1 MEKPTQNYYPSI
13 RTGDIQMTVRS
24 FRNFLLEGEPNIL
37 FEDISGNQKR
47 TKMKELERQLKSH
60 DWYYMYSDDGRAYG
74 KGRDS
79 NDKIH
84 QLVKDIGDDGKKLYK
99 KYSKKYESVD
109 KHDVGKVYQV

>member
-1 MEKPTQNYYPSI
+1 
-13 RTGDIQMTVRS
+13 MTVRS
-24 FRNFLLEGEPNIL
+24 FRKFLLEGEPNIL

-99 KYSKKYESVD
+99 KYGEKAGVFESVD
-109 KHDVGKVYQV
+109 TGNLYPGYSFFPPSPSRKI

>member
-1 MEKPTQNYYPSI
+1 MEKPTQNYDPSI

-24 FRNFLLEGEPNIL
+24 VRKIL